1 VRPEG
6 GVKQGTEIPFR
17 KEAPMPIIDPVSN
30 EDIDDVE
37 YPERADYNGYTYAFA
52 SMDNYHKFQENPEK
66 YADPAKAVDD
76 KEE

>member
-1 VRPEG
+1 
-6 GVKQGTEIPFR
+6 
-17 KEAPMPIIDPVSN
+17 MPIIDPVTN

-52 SMDNYHKFQENPEK
+52 SMANYHKFQEDPEK
-66 YADPAKAVDD
+66 YADPSKAIDD